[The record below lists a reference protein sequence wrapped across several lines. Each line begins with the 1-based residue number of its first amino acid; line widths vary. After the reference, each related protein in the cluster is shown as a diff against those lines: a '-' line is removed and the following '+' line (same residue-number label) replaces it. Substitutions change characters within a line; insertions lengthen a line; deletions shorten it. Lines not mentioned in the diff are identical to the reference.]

1 MHQCVVLLT
10 EKRHGKYDFTVEL
23 STISV
28 VVVGRNDDH
37 GYNLQKRVTT
47 SLNSI
52 ASFLRAE
59 DELIFV
65 DWNSP
70 SEYPVMPIAIWDSLT
85 EHCRK
90 VLKIIKVSEI
100 EHNLVKGES
109 GRKLLEPIARNV
121 GIRRAKPSSK
131 WILSTNTDII
141 FIPTG
146 FENFADLCETLDE
159 RLWMCSRYELPE
171 FIWES
176 FDRKD
181 VMRTQEDLSALHVE
195 SALALSVRLRPFP
208 EIDFDICDGVGDFQL
223 ATRTHWN
230 AIGGFPESMLLGWHV
245 DTRATIA
252 FNSVTKSKPSILTDE
267 QIVMYHQ
274 NHQRTPTSYHS
285 NAAVNPSE
293 VAKLPYT
300 NQKNWGLAE
309 KLLPEINLQE
319 SYLPKVNEFTRN
331 TKSIHSSKFLNVIN
345 GNTQSLNVNYSL
357 AHVFPFLVEE
367 IHSAYLGG
375 KLGLV
380 SANERTLVAF
390 KDFAKSNQIELQTFN
405 NASYIN
411 DLDLEG
417 LDWLILDFGIEE
429 EGMLKSAEEFESLR
443 NNLGRLVLTI
453 PKLSEASQ
461 GKTTKFIFI
470 RSQNWATRRLIKLY
484 FNVPL
489 FNNYSG
495 ILSGRVEKSN
505 PPTWQRRFREHI
517 FVGGV
522 TEDYGLPSVPLERT
536 WYVGIIERLL
546 RKAPIG
552 VRSLMVKIAKNI
564 LRIEF

>member
-1 MHQCVVLLT
+1 
-10 EKRHGKYDFTVEL
+10 VEL

-70 SEYPVMPIAIWDSLT
+70 SEFPVMPIAIWDSLT

-90 VLKIIKVSEI
+90 VLKIVKVSES
-100 EHNLVKGES
+100 EHKLIKGDSE
-109 GRKLLEPIARNV
+109 RKLLEPIARNV
-121 GIRRAKPSSK
+121 GIRRAKHSSK

-146 FENFADLCETLDE
+146 FRNFADLCETLDE
-159 RLWMCSRYELPE
+159 RLWMCSRYEIPE

-181 VMRTQEDLSALHVE
+181 VMRTQEDLSTLHTE

-208 EIDFDICDGVGDFQL
+208 DVDFDICDGVGDFQL

-252 FNSVTKSKPSILTDE
+252 FNSVTKTTPKILMDE
-267 QIVMYHQ
+267 QLVMYHQ

-285 NAAVNPSE
+285 DAAVNPSD
-293 VAKLPYT
+293 VANLPYL
-300 NQKNWGLAE
+300 NQKNWGIAE
-309 KLLPEINLQE
+309 KLLPEISLQE
-319 SYLPKVNEFTRN
+319 TYLPKVKEFAEQ
-331 TKSIHSSKFLNVIN
+331 TKSICNSKFPNVLN
-345 GNTQSLNVNYSL
+345 GDTQSLNINYSL
-357 AHVFPFLVEE
+357 AHVFPFLIEE
-367 IHSAYLGG
+367 LHSSYLGG

-380 SANERTLVAF
+380 SLNETTIKAF
-390 KDFAKSNQIELQTFN
+390 KDFAKSNPIVLQTFGDN
-405 NASYIN
+405 SFIN
-411 DLDLEG
+411 DLDLNG
-417 LDWLILDFGIEE
+417 LDWLILDLGIEE
-429 EGMLKSAEEFESLR
+429 GWGLKNVEEFESLR
-443 NNLGRLVLTI
+443 NAVGRLALTI
-453 PKLSEASQ
+453 PKLAEASQ
-461 GKTTKFIFI
+461 GKAIKFIFL
-470 RSQNWATRRLIKLY
+470 RSQNWATRRLIRLF

-495 ILSGRVEKSN
+495 ILSGRVA
-505 PPTWQRRFREHI
+505 TRRNLSQQNKFKEYI
-517 FVGGV
+517 FLGGI
-522 TEDYGLPSVPLERT
+522 TEDYGLPSLPLDLT
-536 WYVGIIERLL
+536 WYVGILASLL
-546 RKAPIG
+546 RKAPKR
-552 VRSLMVKIAKNI
+552 VRVLMVKIAKNV
-564 LRIEF
+564 LRIKF

>member
-1 MHQCVVLLT
+1 M
-10 EKRHGKYDFTVEL
+10 EL

-28 VVVGRNDDH
+28 IVVGRNDDH

-90 VLKIIKVSEI
+90 VLKIIKVSEN

-146 FENFADLCETLDE
+146 FGNFADLCETLDE

-181 VMRTQEDLSALHVE
+181 VVGTQENLSALHVE

-230 AIGGFPESMLLGWHV
+230 AIRGFPESMLLGWHV

-252 FNSVTKSKPSILTDE
+252 FNSVTINTPKILSDD

-285 NAAVNPSE
+285 DAAVNPSE
-293 VAKLPYT
+293 IAKLPYT
-300 NQKNWGLAE
+300 NQNNWGLAE
-309 KLLPEINLQE
+309 KLLPELNLE
-319 SYLPKVNEFTRN
+319 ETYLPQIKEVTKKI
-331 TKSIHSSKFLNVIN
+331 KSIDSSKFRNIIMGDAIPLNI
-345 GNTQSLNVNYSL
+345 NYSL
-357 AHVFPFLVEE
+357 AHVYPFLIEE
-367 IHSAYLGG
+367 IHSAFLGG
-375 KLGLV
+375 NLGLV
-380 SANERTLVAF
+380 SVNSTTIAAF
-390 KDFAKSNQIELQTFN
+390 KAFAESSPIVLQTFDDY
-405 NASYIN
+405 SYLS
-411 DLDLEG
+411 DLNLNG
-417 LDWLILDFGIEE
+417 LDWLILDLGIEVGE
-429 EGMLKSAEEFESLR
+429 KGKSVQEFERLR
-443 NNLGRLVLTI
+443 SVAGHITLTI
-453 PKLSEASQ
+453 PKLAEMSQ
-461 GKTTKFIFI
+461 NKETKFIFL

-495 ILSGRVEKSN
+495 VLSGKALTPKPNS
-505 PPTWQRRFREHI
+505 WQIKFREYI
-517 FVGGV
+517 FSGGV
-522 TEDYGLPSVPLERT
+522 TVDYGIPSMPLDKT
-536 WYVGIIERLL
+536 WYPGVLARLL
-546 RKAPIG
+546 RKVPKGPRAQ
-552 VRSLMVKIAKNI
+552 MVKIAKKI
-564 LRIEF
+564 LRITF

>member
-1 MHQCVVLLT
+1 M
-10 EKRHGKYDFTVEL
+10 EL

-70 SEYPVMPIAIWDSLT
+70 SEFPVMPIAIWDSLT

-90 VLKIIKVSEI
+90 VLKVIKVSEN
-100 EHNLVKGES
+100 EHNLVKGDS

-121 GIRRAKPSSK
+121 GIRRAKISSK

-141 FIPTG
+141 FVPTD
-146 FENFADLCETLDE
+146 FNNFADLCETLDE

-181 VMRTQEDLSALHVE
+181 VVRTQKELSALHNE

-208 EIDFDICDGVGDFQL
+208 DVDFDICDGVGDFQL
-223 ATRTHWN
+223 ATRKHWE

-245 DTRATIA
+245 DTRATIS
-252 FNSVTKSKPSILTDE
+252 FNSVTKTTPKILADR
-267 QIVMYHQ
+267 QMVMYHQ

-285 NAAVNPSE
+285 DAAVNPSE
-293 VAKLPYT
+293 VANLPYS
-300 NQKNWGLAE
+300 NQKNWGIAD
-309 KLLPEINLQE
+309 KVLPEINLE
-319 SYLPKVNEFTRN
+319 ETYLPKVKDFVDR
-331 TKSIHSSKFLNVIN
+331 TKSINKSKFQDILN
-345 GNTQSLNVNYSL
+345 GDELALNVNYSL
-357 AHVFPFLVEE
+357 AHVFPFLLEE
-367 IHSAYLGG
+367 LHSSYLGG

-380 SANERTLVAF
+380 SLNEVTIMAF
-390 KDFAKSNQIELQTFN
+390 KDFATSNQLTLQIFN
-405 NASYIN
+405 NPSYV
-411 DLDLEG
+411 DLLEFNVF
-417 LDWLILDFGIEE
+417 DWLILDLGIEDSRVS
-429 EGMLKSAEEFESLR
+429 KNVEEFKSLR
-443 NNLGRLVLTI
+443 REIGSLVLTI
-453 PKLSEASQ
+453 PKLAMVSE
-461 GKTTKFIFI
+461 GKATKFIFL
-470 RSQNWATRRLIKLY
+470 RSQNWATRRLIRLF

-495 ILSGRVEKSN
+495 ILSGRVAMLRTNSQ
-505 PPTWQRRFREHI
+505 QRKFKEYI
-517 FVGGV
+517 FLGGV
-522 TEDYGLPSVPLERT
+522 TEDYGIPSLPLDST
-536 WYVGIIERLL
+536 WYVGKIARLL
-546 RKAPIG
+546 RKAPKG
-552 VRSLMVKIAKNI
+552 VRVLMVKIAKNI
-564 LRIEF
+564 LRIKF